1 MWLMLATLPHVAQ
14 AGISDEELR
23 RLFIVTGQEATP
35 YQYGGVVLFKSY
47 FEANGTA
54 CGFKQRYPDT
64 TVFVDQEGGKVVRIA
79 GAAPPSPEASRGMTD
94 QHFYDQVVQSA
105 KKLKAACVDVN
116 LAPVVEIADDLSRSY
131 GAKLDQV
138 VPKAKRFSLAMQ
150 SVGVRTV
157 LKHFPGW
164 NEHCKSLTELNS
176 IKLKVRPNSEA
187 ARCSVRPGER
197 QEFMNRAA
205 VFTKVPANAWMVG
218 NNIIAELGPYPSNM
232 NPVIHDLIRNELGYK
247 GLLISDA
254 LWEVEASPKAV
265 LMSLKVVDWVM
276 VGNPRQVEAAL
287 PLIRRG
293 VATGLFTEEE
303 LRAKL
308 NRIAAFQRAGGGL

>member
-116 LAPVVEIADDLSRSY
+116 LAR
-131 GAKLDQV
+131 
-138 VPKAKRFSLAMQ
+138 
-150 SVGVRTV
+150 
-157 LKHFPGW
+157 
-164 NEHCKSLTELNS
+164 
-176 IKLKVRPNSEA
+176 
-187 ARCSVRPGER
+187 RCCINHPE
-197 QEFMNRAA
+197 
-205 VFTKVPANAWMVG
+205 
-218 NNIIAELGPYPSNM
+218 AELPQTSDGFTQQRPS
-232 NPVIHDLIRNELGYK
+232 
-247 GLLISDA
+247 
-254 LWEVEASPKAV
+254 
-265 LMSLKVVDWVM
+265 
-276 VGNPRQVEAAL
+276 
-287 PLIRRG
+287 G
-293 VATGLFTEEE
+293 VCPE
-303 LRAKL
+303 R
-308 NRIAAFQRAGGGL
+308 